1 VPAVPQ
7 KIRSGLVEL
16 RTNQDSLY
24 VNPSFWEGLYLL
36 WTFRNFH
43 RLPLQVLNRR
53 QRHLIDKLRRTAV
66 VALEGPV
73 ARSRLIGAVENVE
86 AVESKTKAAAAK
98 GKLVTMGAPA
108 AALPKAVGSE
118 STAPNGNHTSPI
130 PGRVTRVPAKHGDGE
145 SVLFSFKPQP
155 HALMK
160 ATKRQANLLTRV
172 LSYERNRRWLG
183 VGLVVAFGFA
193 LLLFRFREQHVVS
206 PVTIPP
212 VAIESRI
219 PSSPIAL
226 RTGAADTGKVSP
238 ESTPAQRVK
247 MPSTAALQSAP
258 PLSPVEQDRQMKK
271 VVPPERVLTAHPNSI
286 RLPYVA
292 GPPESGF
299 TYPIAPSENLKGSVI
314 LNAVIGTEGTVTGVD
329 VLSGNPALAK
339 TATAAVRQWRY
350 APHRVNGIPVEAET
364 NIEINFSGEDAVSVS
379 FPAK

>member
-1 VPAVPQ
+1 MPAVPQ

-16 RTNQDSLY
+16 RTNRDLLY

-86 AVESKTKAAAAK
+86 AVESKTETAAAK

-118 STAPNGNHTSPI
+118 STPPNRNRTSRI
-130 PGRVTRVPAKHGDGE
+130 PGRVTRFPAKSRDGE
-145 SVLFSFKPQP
+145 SVSFSFKPQP

-160 ATKRQANLLTRV
+160 ATKRQAKLLTRV
-172 LSYERNRRWLG
+172 LSYERNGRWLG

-193 LLLFRFREQHVVS
+193 LLLFRFREEHVVS

-226 RTGAADTGKVSP
+226 RIGAADTGKVSL
-238 ESTPAQRVK
+238 ESTPAQGVK

-258 PLSPVEQDRQMKK
+258 PVSPVEQDRQRKK
-271 VVPPERVLTAHPNSI
+271 VVPPERVFTTHPNSI
-286 RLPYVA
+286 RLPYMA

-314 LNAVIGTEGTVTGVD
+314 LNAVIRIDGTVTGVD
-329 VLSGNPALAK
+329 VVSGNPALAK
-339 TATAAVRQWRY
+339 TATAAVRHWRY
-350 APHRVNGIPVEAET
+350 APHRVNGIPVEAGT